1 MILGSKT
8 IRLGIFVST
17 LIIAVIIILQLIW
30 LEKLY
35 RYEEKEF
42 DHNIARVV
50 RELNVDLQ
58 FEEDDRINLNKII
71 LKIDE
76 SNFRIAIKKKINADT
91 LKYYLQHEL
100 EDQEI
105 FTDCYAGVYD
115 ASYGSYTE
123 QLYLPSATSVKSAGI
138 TLPVKDRSAN
148 HILLYFPHRR
158 QFLLSKMEFWITA
171 CLLLLVVLM
180 LFGGSLYYFY
190 KQKFQNEI
198 QREFVHNFTHE
209 FKTPVSVI
217 SLAAESLKKPS
228 IIAQPERFDRY
239 LSIVENQSRY
249 LQSQIERLLQ
259 HANAESGQ
267 LQMQMVKINIHELI
281 RDAVDNL
288 APLIEEKKAKI
299 FFELEASRDN
309 IKADTEHMRIV
320 IINLVENAIKYS
332 AKPEVHISTG
342 ETTTH
347 LRITVTDNG
356 HGIPH
361 KDINKIFRKFY
372 RVVQENVFPA
382 KGFGIGLSFVKQIIA
397 AHHGNIS
404 VESVEGLGSKFIV
417 EIPY

>member
-1 MILGSKT
+1 MIIGSKT
-8 IRLGIFVST
+8 IRLGIFIST

-50 RELNVDLQ
+50 RGLNVDLQ
-58 FEEDDRINLNKII
+58 FEDNDRVNLNNFIS
-71 LKIDE
+71 KIDE
-76 SNFRIAIKKKINADT
+76 SNFRISIRKKVNADT

-105 FTDCYAGVYD
+105 FTDCYAGIYD

-123 QLYLPSATSVKSAGI
+123 QLYLPSATSGKNPGI
-138 TLPVKDRSAN
+138 TLPVMDRSGN
-148 HILLYFPHRR
+148 HILLYFPHRLK
-158 QFLLSKMEFWITA
+158 FLLSKMEFWITA
-171 CLLLLVVLM
+171 SLLLLLVLM

-217 SLAAESLKKPS
+217 TLAAESLRKPS
-228 IIAQPERFDRY
+228 TLAQPERFERY
-239 LSIVENQSRY
+239 LSIVENQSKY

-259 HANAESGQ
+259 HANAESGH
-267 LQMQMVKINIHELI
+267 LQMQMEEINMHDLI
-281 RDAVDNL
+281 REAVDNL
-288 APLIEEKKAKI
+288 SPLIEEKKAQI
-299 FFELEASRDN
+299 YFELEASRPTV
-309 IKADTEHMRIV
+309 KADREHLRIV

-332 AKPEVHISTG
+332 SKPEVHITTA
-342 ETTTH
+342 ETLSH
-347 LRITVTDNG
+347 LRIIVKDNG
-356 HGIPH
+356 QGIPE
-361 KDINKIFRKFY
+361 KDIDKIFRKFY
-372 RVVQENVFPA
+372 RVVQDNVFPS

-397 AHHGNIS
+397 AHHGNLS
-404 VESVEGLGSKFIV
+404 VESVEALGSKFIV